1 MRPML
6 TPQKNMTRK
15 GRKMGRRV
23 QELVSRERS
32 DDALLLGGGGGG
44 GGGGG

>member
-1 MRPML
+1 ML
-6 TPQKNMTRK
+6 VPQRNMTRK

-32 DDALLLGGGGGG
+32 NDALLLGGDGGGVG
-44 GGGGG
+44 VDK